1 LARRSTVFVKVP
13 PKQVV
18 ETSEYIVEGDGKSRA
33 GFKDLIDAVEYATNL
48 VLAGECKKAVVKATI
63 TIEGS
68 E

>member
-1 LARRSTVFVKVP
+1 MAKRSTVFVKVP
-13 PKQVV
+13 PKQIV
-18 ETSEYIVEGDGKSRA
+18 ETSEYHVEGDGKAKA
-33 GFKDLIDAVEYATNL
+33 GFKDIIDAVEYATNL

>member
-1 LARRSTVFVKVP
+1 MTKRSTVFVKVP

-18 ETSEYIVEGDGKSRA
+18 ETSEYLVEGDGKVKA
-33 GFKDLIDAVEYATNL
+33 GFKDIIDAVEYATNL
-48 VLAGECKKAVVKATI
+48 VLSGECKKAVVRATI

>member
-1 LARRSTVFVKVP
+1 VTKRSTVFVKVP

-18 ETSEYIVEGDGKSRA
+18 ETSEYYVEGDGKAKA
-33 GFKDLIDAVEYATNL
+33 GFKDIVDAVEYATNL

>member
-1 LARRSTVFVKVP
+1 MTKRSTVFVKVP

-18 ETSEYIVEGDGKSRA
+18 ETSEYLVEGDGKAKA
-33 GFKDLIDAVEYATNL
+33 GFKDIIDAVEYATNL

>member
-1 LARRSTVFVKVP
+1 
-13 PKQVV
+13 
-18 ETSEYIVEGDGKSRA
+18 
-33 GFKDLIDAVEYATNL
+33 VEYATNL

>member
-1 LARRSTVFVKVP
+1 MTKRSAVFVKVP

-18 ETSEYIVEGDGKSRA
+18 ETSEYLVEGDGKVKA
-33 GFKDLIDAVEYATNL
+33 GFKDIIDAVEYATNL
-48 VLAGECKKAVVKATI
+48 VLSGECRKAVVRATI

>member
-1 LARRSTVFVKVP
+1 VTKRSTVFVKVP

-18 ETSEYIVEGDGKSRA
+18 ETSEYLVEGDGKAKA
-33 GFKDLIDAVEYATNL
+33 GFKDIIDAVEYATNL

>member
-1 LARRSTVFVKVP
+1 MTKRSTVFVKVP

-18 ETSEYIVEGDGKSRA
+18 ETSEYLVEGDGKAKA
-33 GFKDLIDAVEYATNL
+33 GFKDIIDAVEYATNL
-48 VLAGECKKAVVKATI
+48 VLSGECKKAVVKATI

>member
-1 LARRSTVFVKVP
+1 MTKRSTVFVKVP

-18 ETSEYIVEGDGKSRA
+18 ETSEYLVEGDGKVKA
-33 GFKDLIDAVEYATNL
+33 GFKDIIDAVEYATNL
-48 VLAGECKKAVVKATI
+48 VLAGECKKAAVRATI